1 MPSLTSSTCLQTL
14 EEQSEETGW
23 KLVHGDVFR
32 APTGLLGPMS
42 LSVCVGSGIQLA
54 MMALAVTVFACFGFL
69 SPAHRGGMV
78 QALLVLYA
86 FMGSFA
92 GYVSARVYKIYN
104 GEAWK
109 RNTLIT
115 SLFFPVWRSHL
126 ACVCVCVCV
135 RMYAC
140 TNVLA
145 VLFRP
150 RSVRSCSS

>member
-115 SLFFPVWRSHL
+115 SLFFPV
-126 ACVCVCVCV
+126 
-135 RMYAC
+135 
-140 TNVLA
+140 
-145 VLFRP
+145 
-150 RSVRSCSS
+150 